1 MKVLIYFAPVL
12 YKESVVLQKLKKE
25 SVSDVLTCSDEAFIL
40 LCIIV
45 YFCEYSDSTIK
56 EEYAEE
62 DFVRKTGWQEAG
74 IDLYN
79 RLYKDVQL
87 DRLEN
92 GEEFNKNFRSFYDNE
107 IEETG
112 VVEKK
117 RKEKRRLPQAMND
130 L

>member
-40 LCIIV
+40 LCVIV
-45 YFCEYSDSTIK
+45 YFCEYSNSTIK

-107 IEETG
+107 IEKTG

>member
-12 YKESVVLQKLKKE
+12 YKESIVLQRLKTE

-45 YFCEYSDSTIK
+45 YFCDDSDSTIK

-62 DFVRKTGWQEAG
+62 DFVRKTGWQESG

-87 DRLEN
+87 DCLEN
-92 GEEFNKNFRSFYDNE
+92 GEEFDKNFRKFYNKE
-107 IEETG
+107 IEATG
-112 VVEKK
+112 IVEKK

>member
-107 IEETG
+107 IEKTG